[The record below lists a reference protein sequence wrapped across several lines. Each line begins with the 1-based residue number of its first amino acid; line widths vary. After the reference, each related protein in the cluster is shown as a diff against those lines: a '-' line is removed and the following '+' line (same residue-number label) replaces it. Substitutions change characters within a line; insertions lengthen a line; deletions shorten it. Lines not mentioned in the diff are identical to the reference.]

1 MSDDED
7 DDLSC
12 DGSFSSISLSTIK
25 SSSRRK
31 CNDSSRSNIAAS
43 APTPDADGGGFR
55 DFVRKLRLRVEQ
67 LTTTICYQSNRTT
80 DRYRHRIPP
89 LPSYIN
95 INFYN
100 VSTSKRILF
109 SVLAVYVVYFIHEI
123 NNVPN
128 IELNNIQPSAIETSF
143 DKEPSF
149 TERIHHVFYSLS
161 PFSFSSRKK
170 SHQYTTINTKELT
183 NTLSTSSHYTSTT
196 DPNFDALQPPPGYPF
211 HRWND
216 RRNLN
221 SMSGYPLHVEKFVNI
236 LHRMG
241 QGEMIKTTLEEG
253 LNAQRSYHDFIRL
266 SGSSYPYLVKQGKV
280 LRPFGQFKRWK
291 VYKWHSQG
299 HHIDWV
305 TLLESAVSMAKA
317 LEAKNQRMKLITEGE
332 FPIIFDEFDYPW
344 CADDLVPIFRLG
356 SIVSTEV
363 CTHQWPSLSLDYVLP
378 QRKQWLKDAPID
390 WDYQFLHF
398 NTQYPWESKQPLAVW
413 RGRYSGYRDA
423 YAQGVLPREQ
433 LVILASNNKDI
444 MDVHP
449 VSWKYYP
456 DDQTGKLMQQSSY
469 QLPFRE
475 FMKYR
480 AVIDIDSNGAS
491 TRFGPLLCMNS
502 VVIKVQPQFGGY
514 WSHEL
519 EPWTHFIPV
528 QADLSDLKTQV
539 QFAIS
544 DKNQKQVQ
552 DIIENANDW
561 CKRKMTWE
569 QHTLDFLW
577 TLLDYAE
584 LLDKAPRFNEK
595 WSSDSF
601 AYELPKLEMSE
612 FQGELIV

>member
-7 DDLSC
+7 DDLSY

-55 DFVRKLRLRVEQ
+55 AFDERCVYGLNNSQ
-67 LTTTICYQSNRTT
+67 LQSATNQIAQRIDTAIE
-80 DRYRHRIPP
+80 YHRCR
-89 LPSYIN
+89 
-95 INFYN
+95 
-100 VSTSKRILF
+100 RILT
-109 SVLAVYVVYFIHEI
+109 L
-123 NNVPN
+123 
-128 IELNNIQPSAIETSF
+128 TS
-143 DKEPSF
+143 
-149 TERIHHVFYSLS
+149 TI
-161 PFSFSSRKK
+161 FSSRKN

-216 RRNLN
+216 RRNRN

-305 TLLESAVSMAKA
+305 TLLESAVSMAKS
-317 LEAKNQRMKLITEGE
+317 LESKNQRMKLITEGE

-356 SIVSTEV
+356 SFVSTEV

-469 QLPFRE
+469 QLPFLLWL
-475 FMKYR
+475 KYNLNSE
-480 AVIDIDSNGAS
+480 DIGATS
-491 TRFGPLLCMNS
+491 S
-502 VVIKVQPQFGGY
+502 
-514 WSHEL
+514 

-584 LLDKAPRFNEK
+584 LLDKAPRFNER